1 MKQTPNYN
9 LPQFEAEDK
18 FYKEILNE
26 AYNKIDTA
34 ISDLQ
39 ETFNNSASDGAL
51 TTQEVIDARK
61 GKLSLEDKIDD
72 IDNYLENIDNNK
84 ISSVSNLN
92 NNIRIDTVFK
102 FETGD
107 SDYDRFQGM
116 CVTSKYIIIG
126 IISASDSNNTYIY
139 FFDKNTYSLIKT
151 KKDYSFKHCNSMTY
165 NEKENTVSIV
175 GLDNTVYIVN
185 AETFDI
191 IKTKTLSHSCVSIAY
206 DKINNCYFIDRGNN
220 TVYCY
225 NADFEEIYNF
235 KVLDTVSRG
244 LTLQGLECHNE
255 LLFFPYSSG
264 VEPIGGSNAIF
275 VYDLKGNLIKTYMLG
290 NIGEIEDLAY
300 IDGKLIGN
308 FKQGKFCYIYSLSIF
323 ALTKFSKEDYIKGF
337 TAQGNEYLLK
347 SGDNLND
354 FLIEG
359 SYRANGIGI
368 GGAIINS
375 PTSFNFKLKVECIQN
390 PLWILQ
396 TVIDRDN
403 NVYTRIKD
411 DSNNWSDWN
420 LTSTTRKYTISNGN
434 DLNSFTKEGIY
445 TSDSGAIT
453 TSLKNIPTNIGY
465 AFRMEVK
472 KLLQSDNVEQ
482 TITSRHLNN
491 ENNVGIWKRT
501 YNTIDG
507 WGYWYKIE
515 AKIEKNINQGDDLN
529 NYTKIGKYISPNG
542 TITTSL
548 LNAPSG
554 IGYSVILEVIP
565 QYEYTS
571 VMQVLR
577 SRHLNG
583 QTSTGIWVR
592 TYNSTDRWG
601 SWFKIQMT

>member
-1 MKQTPNYN
+1 M
-9 LPQFEAEDK
+9 
-18 FYKEILNE
+18 
-26 AYNKIDTA
+26 
-34 ISDLQ
+34 
-39 ETFNNSASDGAL
+39 
-51 TTQEVIDARK
+51 
-61 GKLSLEDKIDD
+61 
-72 IDNYLENIDNNK
+72 
-84 ISSVSNLN
+84 
-92 NNIRIDTVFK
+92 
-102 FETGD
+102 
-107 SDYDRFQGM
+107 
-116 CVTSKYIIIG
+116 
-126 IISASDSNNTYIY
+126 
-139 FFDKNTYSLIKT
+139 
-151 KKDYSFKHCNSMTY
+151 
-165 NEKENTVSIV
+165 
-175 GLDNTVYIVN
+175 
-185 AETFDI
+185 
-191 IKTKTLSHSCVSIAY
+191 
-206 DKINNCYFIDRGNN
+206 
-220 TVYCY
+220 
-225 NADFEEIYNF
+225 
-235 KVLDTVSRG
+235 
-244 LTLQGLECHNE
+244 
-255 LLFFPYSSG
+255 
-264 VEPIGGSNAIF
+264 
-275 VYDLKGNLIKTYMLG
+275 
-290 NIGEIEDLAY
+290 
-300 IDGKLIGN
+300 
-308 FKQGKFCYIYSLSIF
+308 
-323 ALTKFSKEDYIKGF
+323 
-337 TAQGNEYLLK
+337 
-347 SGDNLND
+347 
-354 FLIEG
+354 
-359 SYRANGIGI
+359 